1 MLGKVAWGGGG
12 MGGEGERLKG
22 VLETTENPYEKQ
34 CGCWW
39 RTGTGDFAKALGLP
53 ESQELP
59 QTPHIEGPRLRM
71 PGVFKPFFVRF
82 AGLAIF

>member
-39 RTGTGDFAKALGLP
+39 RTGTGDFAKGSRPPREPRTSADSPHRGS
-53 ESQELP
+53 E
-59 QTPHIEGPRLRM
+59 TPNAWG
-71 PGVFKPFFVRF
+71 F
-82 AGLAIF
+82 